1 MALQAWRVGT
11 AYGPIKD
18 SKPDINVFDV
28 RWQAGKKLESYEI
41 LEDVKNADQPEFKV
55 RLKLE
60 GEPEETATYLVI
72 GIDPINV
79 FRDVEYKQSAQT
91 M

>member
-1 MALQAWRVGT
+1 MALQTWRSGT
-11 AYGPIKD
+11 AYGPIED
-18 SKPDINVFDV
+18 SKPVINVFDA
-28 RWQAGKKLESYEI
+28 RWQAGKKLESYEV
-41 LEDVKNADQPEFKV
+41 LEEVKNTDQPEFKV

-79 FRDVEYKQSAQT
+79 FRDVEYKQSSQT

>member
-1 MALQAWRVGT
+1 MQTTDQNHDQHHAPGASSQSAVS
-11 AYGPIKD
+11 AE
-18 SKPDINVFDV
+18 
-28 RWQAGKKLESYEI
+28 KLPGVLLIQGWDLDKTSM
-41 LEDVKNADQPEFKV
+41 PEFKV

-79 FRDVEYKQSAQT
+79 FRDVEYKQSSQT